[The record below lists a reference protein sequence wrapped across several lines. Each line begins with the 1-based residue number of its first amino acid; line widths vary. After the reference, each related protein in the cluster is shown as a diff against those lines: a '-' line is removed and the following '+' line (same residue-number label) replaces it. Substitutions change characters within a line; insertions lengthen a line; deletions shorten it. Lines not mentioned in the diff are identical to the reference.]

1 MKNIGSNNQLPT
13 RTSAQTNFAA
23 APPAD
28 EFALA
33 LKFARAEKAESSRR
47 AYRSDFRLFTRW
59 CEARGLCP
67 LPATPEVLAAFLA
80 SEATRGVKPSSIT
93 RRVSGIRHAHR
104 LAGFESPNAAE
115 LVKSTL
121 RGIRRTIGT
130 APNRKQPLT
139 ADLVRSVVAITPNTL
154 IGIRDRALLL
164 FGFAGALRRSELVA
178 LDVDDLKETKEGIR
192 LRIRASK
199 TDAERNGVSIAIPL
213 GKNLCPIAAVRLW
226 LNTARISDGPIFRSI
241 YKGGR
246 VSPHRLS
253 DRSVADIVKQYAD
266 RIGADSVLFSG
277 HSLRAGF
284 LTSAAKRGATLAKMM
299 ATSRHKSPET
309 LLGYMREAEV
319 FRDHAG
325 EGLL

>member
-1 MKNIGSNNQLPT
+1 MIFSGSKNRLPT

-28 EFALA
+28 EFALV
-33 LKFARAEKAESSRR
+33 LKFARAEKAPSSRR
-47 AYRSDFRLFTRW
+47 AYRSDFNLFTRW
-59 CEARGLCP
+59 CDVRSLCP
-67 LPATPEVLAAFLA
+67 LPATPEALAAFLA
-80 SEATRGVKPSSIT
+80 SEAKRGVKPSSIT
-93 RRVSGIRHAHR
+93 RRVAGIRHANR
-104 LAGFESPNAAE
+104 LAGFEAPNISE
-115 LVKSTL
+115 LVKATL

-139 ADLVRSVVAITPNTL
+139 AELIRAVVAVMPNTL

-164 FGFAGALRRSELVA
+164 LGFAGALRRSELVA
-178 LDVDDLKETKEGIR
+178 LDVDDLKETKEGVR

-199 TDAERNGVSIAIPL
+199 TDAEKSGATIAIPH
-213 GKNLCPIAAVRLW
+213 GKKLCPVAAIHTW
-226 LNTARISDGPIFRSI
+226 LKAARIGEGAIFRSI

-253 DRSVADIVKQYAD
+253 DRSVADIIKQYID
-266 RIGADSVLFSG
+266 NIGADSARFSG

-284 LTSAAKRGATLAKMM
+284 LTSAAKHGATLAKMM

-309 LLGYMREAEV
+309 LLGYVREAEV